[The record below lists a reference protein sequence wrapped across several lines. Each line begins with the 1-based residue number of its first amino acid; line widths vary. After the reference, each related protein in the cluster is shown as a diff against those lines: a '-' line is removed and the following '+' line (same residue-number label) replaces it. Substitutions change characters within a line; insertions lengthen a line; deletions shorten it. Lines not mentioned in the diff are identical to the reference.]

1 MGSFLRL
8 CALILALGAGAA
20 PTPAGALPVPPAR
33 PVLVRMNGP
42 CPKKCEWIAIQGAI
56 DKTTLAG
63 FEALVATLNGA
74 KPPVFFNSVG
84 GEVGP
89 AVLIGERIRQLGL
102 DTAIA
107 ATRIAPPGRGFP
119 ASSPSTLPRA
129 DVVVSGRGFCSSACT
144 FAFAGG
150 VRRFAPLETSL
161 GLHQMIQPEQDVRQK
176 VAVFQR
182 ENVTVGGKVV
192 GQAPR
197 LVGQEIV
204 LRHLPRQAPP
214 ESVYAAVG
222 AYFAKMGVDAGKA
235 VALMRKMTPDK
246 MDWLTP
252 EEMLQTRLVTER
264 RRADAL
270 LDF

>member
-1 MGSFLRL
+1 MRRFLRL
-8 CALILALGAGAA
+8 CALTLALDAGAA
-20 PTPAGALPVPPAR
+20 PTQAGALPVPPAR

-84 GEVGP
+84 GEVAP

-102 DTAIA
+102 DTAIG

-129 DVVVSGRGFCSSACT
+129 DVVVSGRGFCSSACA